1 MAYTNS
7 QNMDLPEYEEAQQ
20 AFANAIDSG
29 RLSLQQG
36 AWNYVGDYM
45 YMGPSAANPKSDAF
59 KHKVT
64 REYLWPPR
72 GHSRNLTWGD
82 EYGGEQ

>member
-1 MAYTNS
+1 MMAYTNS
-7 QNMDLPEYEEAQQ
+7 QNMNLPEHEEAQR
-20 AFANAIDSG
+20 AFANALDTG
-29 RLSLQQG
+29 RLSLKQG
-36 AWNYVGDYM
+36 AWNYVGNYM

-72 GHSRNLTWGD
+72 GHSRNLTWEH
-82 EYGGEQ
+82 EYNG